1 MRLRNITPKSLF
13 GRMLSIILVPII
25 LVQIISVFIFY
36 ERHWDSVSRH
46 MSKNLANDI
55 GLLIDELGT
64 NPSKD
69 ERSLSATKAR
79 QYFNFIFY
87 WLEGGILKPNQNLDK
102 KFFNFRDALSLRIK
116 KPFYLSTQENTG
128 QIVADIQLANG
139 IVRMTIEKKRL
150 FASTGLT
157 FIVWSIG
164 SSVILFSIAIIFL
177 RGQVR
182 PILNLANA
190 ARQIGFGRD
199 VKNYNI
205 EGATEVRLAG
215 RAFQAMRHRIK
226 KQITER
232 MELLAGVSHDLRT
245 PITRMKL
252 QLELLNE
259 NTNLKNNLGEDLDE
273 MEEMIK
279 GYLEF
284 AKDDREEEMVEA
296 NLFKIVQLAAKSSDP
311 SLNKIEISP
320 PSSDL
325 PIFPMQVRSINRALI
340 NLLNNAIKYAG
351 KAKISTRLFDDHCEV
366 VIDDNGP
373 GIPRDKRE
381 EALLPFNRLEHSR
394 NKNTGGIGL
403 GLSIANNSILS
414 HGGELILE
422 DSPLG
427 GLRAR
432 ILLPV

>member
-1 MRLRNITPKSLF
+1 
-13 GRMLSIILVPII
+13 
-25 LVQIISVFIFY
+25 
-36 ERHWDSVSRH
+36 
-46 MSKNLANDI
+46 
-55 GLLIDELGT
+55 
-64 NPSKD
+64 
-69 ERSLSATKAR
+69 
-79 QYFNFIFY
+79 
-87 WLEGGILKPNQNLDK
+87 
-102 KFFNFRDALSLRIK
+102 
-116 KPFYLSTQENTG
+116 
-128 QIVADIQLANG
+128 
-139 IVRMTIEKKRL
+139 
-150 FASTGLT
+150 
-157 FIVWSIG
+157 
-164 SSVILFSIAIIFL
+164 
-177 RGQVR
+177 
-182 PILNLANA
+182 
-190 ARQIGFGRD
+190 
-199 VKNYNI
+199 
-205 EGATEVRLAG
+205 
-215 RAFQAMRHRIK
+215 
-226 KQITER
+226 

-279 GYLEF
+279 GYLDF

-432 ILLPV
+432 ILLPI